1 MEDYAFKGGPII
13 LIVLVMFDKITLNSR
28 FAGVL
33 PPKSFAAAFVNPYN
47 PKLLHSLKFI
57 AY

>member
-1 MEDYAFKGGPII
+1 MEDYAFKGKPII

-33 PPKSFAAAFVNPYN
+33 PPKSFAAAFVNP
-47 PKLLHSLKFI
+47 LSS
-57 AY
+57 